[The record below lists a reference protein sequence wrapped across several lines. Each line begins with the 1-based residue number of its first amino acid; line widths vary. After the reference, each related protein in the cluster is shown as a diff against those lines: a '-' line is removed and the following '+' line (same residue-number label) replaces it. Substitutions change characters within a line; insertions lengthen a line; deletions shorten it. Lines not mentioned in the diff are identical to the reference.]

1 MGFLL
6 NVLYVLFLIAASP
19 VILWRMVRQGK
30 YREGFAE
37 KFRGLSPITPEG
49 DAPVIWLHAVS
60 VGEVNLLKPIIPL
73 LRREHPS
80 WRIVVSSTSMTG
92 RRLAESLFPDL
103 TVFYCPLDFTWS
115 VRRALARV
123 RPDLLVLAE
132 LELWP
137 NLIREAARRG
147 AKTAIINGRI
157 SDKSYKKYRLI
168 RFFLRP
174 LLRRLTLIAPS
185 DETAAD
191 YFLRLGADPARI
203 SVTGSIKFDGAQTDR
218 GNPKTLALAR
228 LAGIRL
234 QPTESKPADIVFL
247 AGSTQEPE
255 EAMALDAFRAW
266 SEKFP
271 TLKLILVPRHTDRF
285 ESAARLLESSGIP
298 WLRRSEL
305 EVPPPPD
312 RARVLLIDTIGELGA
327 WWGCAQIA
335 FVGGSIGKRGGQN
348 MLEPAAYGAAVCF
361 GPNTKNFREISQ
373 RILAADA
380 ARVIRNTGE
389 LSAFLGKSLTDPAW
403 RDGMGERARRLVMAQ
418 RGACRKTA
426 DLLAQLVEQP
436 PSQRDREPDGGQ

>member
-1 MGFLL
+1 MGILL
-6 NVLYVLFLIAASP
+6 NALYILFLIAVSP
-19 VILWRMVRQGK
+19 VILWRMVRHGK

-49 DAPVIWLHAVS
+49 DAPVVWFHAVS
-60 VGEVNLLKPIIPL
+60 VGEVNLLKPILPL
-73 LRREHPS
+73 LHREHPS

-115 VRRALARV
+115 VRRALTRV

-137 NLIREAARRG
+137 NLIREAVRHGTKA
-147 AKTAIINGRI
+147 AIINGRI
-157 SDKSYKKYRLI
+157 SDKSYREYRLI

-174 LLRRLTLIAPS
+174 LLRRLALIAPS

-191 YFLRLGADPARI
+191 YFLRLGADPARL

-218 GNPKTLALAR
+218 GNPKTLALAH

-234 QPTESKPADIVFL
+234 QTTESGPADIVFL

-255 EAMALDAFRAW
+255 EAMALDAFRMW

-271 TLKLILVPRHTDRF
+271 SLKLILVPRHTDRF
-285 ESAARLLESSGIP
+285 EAVAKLLESSGLA
-298 WLRRSEL
+298 WLRRSAL
-305 EVPPPPD
+305 ETPVSPD
-312 RARVLLIDTIGELGA
+312 RARILLVDTIGELGA

-335 FVGGSIGKRGGQN
+335 FVGGSLGKRGGQN

-380 ARVIRNTGE
+380 ARVVRNTGE
-389 LSAFLGKSLTDPAW
+389 LSAFLGKALTDPAW
-403 RDGMGERARRLVMAQ
+403 RGELGKRARQLVAAQ

-426 DLLAQLVEQP
+426 DLLVQLVEQP
-436 PSQRDREPDGGQ
+436 RS